1 MRTKWALLTALLC
14 YAAAPAATCDPRD
27 QLSPLN
33 EPEWPLAQPGSTTS
47 RARVEPNSMTQQSA
61 QMTDATIVLTA
72 RLTADGRLVDSTN
85 PVPSLPSTSTAS
97 ESELQSR
104 LLMVC
109 LGFFLTVAGAAML
122 LLPRR

>member
-1 MRTKWALLTALLC
+1 MQTKWALLAALLC

-33 EPEWPLAQPGSTTS
+33 EPEWTLAEPGSTTS
-47 RARVEPNSMTQQSA
+47 RVLVAPNSMTQLR
-61 QMTDATIVLTA
+61 DATVVLTA
-72 RLTADGRLVDSTN
+72 RRN
-85 PVPSLPSTSTAS
+85 LPSTSTAP
-97 ESELQSR
+97 EAELQSR